1 MRGRRDVAKTLQKFN
16 GEVYYLDNIYTFK
29 READEEKQ
37 FKEERG
43 YDAKVKNVAEGWA
56 VYYK

>member
-1 MRGRRDVAKTLQKFN
+1 MAKTLQKFN
-16 GEVYYLDNIYTFK
+16 GEVYYLDDIYTFK
-29 READEEKQ
+29 RDADEEKQ

-43 YDAKVKNVAEGWA
+43 YEAKVKNVAEGWA